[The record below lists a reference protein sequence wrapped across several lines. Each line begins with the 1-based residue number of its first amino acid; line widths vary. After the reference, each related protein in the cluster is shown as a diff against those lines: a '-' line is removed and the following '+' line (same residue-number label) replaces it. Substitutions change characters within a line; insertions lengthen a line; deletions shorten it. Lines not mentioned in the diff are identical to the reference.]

1 MLARSLREG
10 ASCPSEDGESLA
22 VWTPPSVG
30 LARCTAHGAGGDGRG
45 GRAWGLSSLWLQGL
59 GAWQQGRDRRYGRQG
74 RAVLVESGM
83 H

>member
-1 MLARSLREG
+1 MLGRSLREG
-10 ASCPSEDGESLA
+10 ASCPSEDGGSLA

-30 LARCTAHGAGGDGRG
+30 LAKCTAHGAGGDGRG
-45 GRAWGLSSLWLQGL
+45 GPSSLWLQGL